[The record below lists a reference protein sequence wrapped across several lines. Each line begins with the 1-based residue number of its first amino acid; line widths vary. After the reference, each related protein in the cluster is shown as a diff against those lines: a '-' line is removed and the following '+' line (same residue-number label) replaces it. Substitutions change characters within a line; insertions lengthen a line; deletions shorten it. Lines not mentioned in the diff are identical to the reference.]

1 MTGVLVH
8 RTRLAKLP
16 GIIGECPALRWCV
29 ASFFDLHDPDF
40 LAAVNH
46 NLPLAEI
53 PKQIRSRIVEAF
65 QPGSESGGS
74 GYGSSGHVDGAPF
87 VTLLIAD
94 GPGLQAL
101 ALDATKWIDVTPAPG
116 QVVVNIGATLSK
128 LSGKQLR
135 ATVHRVNPLLQTQ
148 RRCSLPY
155 FLLPKLE
162 GELVPFGAEPT
173 GRTRDRGLAYA
184 VDRASLWGPE
194 ATAQWYGNEI
204 EEARQQMSD
213 ELEAYQR
220 SKNAQ
225 TSKL

>member
-1 MTGVLVH
+1 MLS
-8 RTRLAKLP
+8 
-16 GIIGECPALRWCV
+16 CV
-29 ASFFDLHDPDF
+29 SSFFELHDPDF
-40 LAAVNH
+40 LTAVNH
-46 NLPLAEI
+46 NLPIAEV
-53 PKQIRSRIVEAF
+53 PERIRPRVVEAF
-65 QPGSESGGS
+65 QPRSERGVS

-101 ALDATKWIDVTPAPG
+101 ALDGTNWIDVTPGPG
-116 QVVVNIGATLSK
+116 QIVINIGATLSK
-128 LSGKQLR
+128 LSGKRLR
-135 ATVHRVNPLLQTQ
+135 ATLHRVNPLLQTT

-155 FLLPKLE
+155 FLLPRLE

-184 VDRASLWGPE
+184 VDRATLWGPQ
-194 ATAQWYGNEI
+194 ATAQWYGDEI
-204 EEARQQMSD
+204 KEAQQRMAD

-225 TSKL
+225 IPKL